1 MGLLDS
7 ISTATGGPSSLYL
20 KGGRHVIR
28 ITRTNFREGDGDLG
42 PSFRIDG
49 ELLKTTN
56 MQDHESDLGNTVTAN
71 DAFKYKKESLARMR
85 RMLTAALSAA
95 EGRKATEA
103 EITSSKA
110 EELCGPN
117 QPLVGAIVAI
127 IGVTKKNKTTG
138 TPYTLYEA
146 VIPNDHD
153 LEGLVL

>member
-20 KGGRHVIR
+20 KGGRHVIQ
-28 ITRTNFREGDGDLG
+28 ITRVNFREGDGDLG

-49 ELLKTTN
+49 QLLKTTN
-56 MQDHESDLGNTVTAN
+56 EEHATDVGNTVTCN
-71 DAFKYKKESLARMR
+71 DAFKFKKESLARMR

-103 EITSSKA
+103 EITSKKA
-110 EELCGPN
+110 EELCGPD
-117 QPLVGAIVAI
+117 QPLVGAVVAI
-127 IGVTKKNKTTG
+127 VGVTKKNKTTG

-153 LEGLVL
+153 LEGVDL